1 MYGTGGSVNVA
12 FEPEV
17 FNVLKQEV
25 LASRSV
31 TGQYLQTKL
40 SSVCIYTLAW
50 EKPCR
55 SGEGGRWDFSE
66 VESHREGLA
75 RRVVMLTRRSVT
87 GRYTRTYRWCRYI
100 YALKQEEPC
109 RGGD

>member
-1 MYGTGGSVNVA
+1 VYGTGGSVNVA

-31 TGQYLQTKL
+31 MGQYLQTKL
-40 SSVCIYTLAW
+40 SSLCFYTLVR

-55 SGEGGRWDFSE
+55 SGDEGRLDFSDL
-66 VESHREGLA
+66 ESHREGLA
-75 RRVVMLTRRSVT
+75 GRVVMLTRRSVT

-100 YALKQEEPC
+100 YALKKEETC

>member
-1 MYGTGGSVNVA
+1 
-12 FEPEV
+12 
-17 FNVLKQEV
+17 VLKQEV
-25 LASRSV
+25 LARRSV
-31 TGQYLQTKL
+31 TGQYLRTKL
-40 SSVCIYTLAW
+40 SSVCFYTLAR

-55 SGEGGRWDFSE
+55 SGDGERWDFSE

-75 RRVVMLTRRSVT
+75 GRVVVLTRRSVT
-87 GRYTRTYRWCRYI
+87 GQYTRTYRWCWYI